1 MITATYQWALAK
13 EKPDAGFFKLAK
25 NQGLSQAAAQLVYQ
39 RGIRTAEDL
48 TAFLTADL
56 ADLHDPYLLHD
67 MAKAVPRIRQA
78 IEQAETILVYGDY
91 DADGMTSAS
100 IVQETLEMLGAQVRT
115 YLPNR
120 FSDGYGPNQSVYK
133 YFIEQED
140 VSLIITVD
148 NGVAGHEAIAYAQA
162 QGVDVI
168 VTDHHSLPEA
178 LPKAFAII
186 HPEHP
191 DADYPFHYLAGCGVA
206 FKLACALLES
216 IPTEFLDL
224 VAIGTIADMV
234 SLTGENRILVK
245 NGLAVLRQTERIGLQ
260 ELMQLADV
268 KPGDCDEETIGFQI
282 APALNALG
290 RLDDPNPALELL
302 TGFDEEETHQI
313 ALMIHAKNQERKELV
328 QAIYQEALEMVDLA
342 QPIQV
347 LAKKGWHPGVLGI
360 VAGRIMEE
368 IGRPVIV
375 LGISDD
381 ELAKGSARS
390 PERINIYQALAAA
403 KEHLLAFGGHAGA
416 AGMTIEAAE
425 LPLLRQALADYV
437 ANKHLAIDQ
446 KSQLSL
452 DDELD
457 LKQLSL
463 ATLKELSVLAPF
475 GMDNKKPL
483 FWLRDFQVLQARSMG
498 QNNRHL
504 KLKIAKDGVEI
515 DVVAFQKGSLW
526 QEFQQARG
534 LELAVTL
541 SVNQWN
547 GHTSI
552 QLFLVDARVSGIQLI
567 DVRKRNAVIPKHLP
581 SLAEAKDGQAAL
593 LELIPDEPKQ
603 LRQQFAQKH
612 LTAIYFKNKIEQPLY
627 LSGYG
632 SKEQFAKLYKT
643 LYQFPEFDIR
653 YKLLD
658 LASYLNLDQQ
668 LLTKMIQIFEE
679 LGFVNIAD
687 GVMTVIKDAPKK
699 DLTES
704 LIYQNL
710 KAKVAYQELMALG
723 SPQAIYDW
731 LRAADEPNS
740 RYGDK

>member
-48 TAFLTADL
+48 TAFLAADL

-302 TGFDEEETHQI
+302 TGFDEEKTHQI

-437 ANKHLAIDQ
+437 SNKHLAIDQ

-593 LELIPDEPKQ
+593 LEFIPDEPKQ

>member
-13 EKPDAGFFKLAK
+13 ENPDAGFLKLAK

-191 DADYPFHYLAGCGVA
+191 DAAYPFHYLAGCGVA

-403 KEHLLAFGGHAGA
+403 KDHLLAFGGHAGA

-437 ANKHLAIDQ
+437 ADKNLAIDQ

-593 LELIPDEPKQ
+593 LELIPDEPNQ

-740 RYGDK
+740 RCGDK

>member
-437 ANKHLAIDQ
+437 ANKNLVIDQ

>member
-25 NQGLSQAAAQLVYQ
+25 NQGLSKAAARLVYQ

-48 TAFLTADL
+48 TAFLTAAL

-78 IEQAETILVYGDY
+78 IEQVETILVYGDY

-191 DADYPFHYLAGCGVA
+191 DAAYPFHYLAGCGVA

-260 ELMQLADV
+260 ELLQLADV

-437 ANKHLAIDQ
+437 ANKNLAIDQ

-593 LELIPDEPKQ
+593 LELIPDEPNQ

-740 RYGDK
+740 RCGDK